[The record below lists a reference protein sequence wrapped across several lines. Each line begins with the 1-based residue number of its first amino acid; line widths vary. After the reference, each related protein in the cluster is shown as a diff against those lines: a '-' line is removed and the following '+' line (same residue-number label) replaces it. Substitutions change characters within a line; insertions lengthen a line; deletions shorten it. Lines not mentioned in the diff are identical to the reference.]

1 MPATTEPPVAAADG
15 RELRWKAHREQRRT
29 DILDAAVKVIQA
41 GPVGS
46 ELSLQAVADR
56 AGIRRNVLYRYF
68 SDKHEL
74 HRAVNVHIADQ
85 MWDTFWPTITLTGS
99 TREITGRII
108 AAIVGWVG
116 DNPNLYASIET
127 EIGDGR
133 RSEMQQR
140 IGELSTVVVDF
151 IRAGLELLG
160 SEMSKADLRALDL
173 IGFGITGQVRGT
185 LQHWATDLSSDRGSV
200 SKTALIHLMRDSI
213 VFLLE
218 GHARVLGLDFDA
230 DAPLP
235 DLS

>member
-1 MPATTEPPVAAADG
+1 MSETAEPPVAAPDG
-15 RELRWKAHREQRRT
+15 RESRWKAHREQRRI
-29 DILDAAVKVIQA
+29 DILEAAVKVIETS
-41 GPVGS
+41 PIGS
-46 ELSLQAVADR
+46 EVSLQAVADQ

-85 MWDTFWPTITLTGS
+85 MWDAFWPTITLTGS
-99 TREITGRII
+99 TRDITGRII
-108 AAIVGWVG
+108 AAIVGWVA

-140 IGELSTVVVDF
+140 IGELSTVVTDF
-151 IRAGLELLG
+151 IRSGVELLG
-160 SEMSKADLRALDL
+160 SEMSEADLRALDL
-173 IGFGITGQVRGT
+173 VGFGITGQVRGT
-185 LQHWATDLSSDRGSV
+185 LQHWATDLSAERGSV
-200 SKTALIHLMRDSI
+200 SQAALVHLMRDSI

-235 DLS
+235 SLS

>member
-1 MPATTEPPVAAADG
+1 MPAAAETPEGTPDG
-15 RELRWKAHREQRRT
+15 RELRWKAHREQRHRE
-29 DILDAAVKVIQA
+29 ILDAAVWVIEHE
-41 GPVGS
+41 PIGS

-74 HRAVNVHIADQ
+74 HREVNVHIANQ
-85 MWDTFWPTITLTGS
+85 MWEVIWPSFSLTGT
-99 TREITGRII
+99 TREIVGRTIT
-108 AAIVGWVG
+108 ALVGWVA

-140 IGELSTVVVDF
+140 VGILSSTVVSF
-151 IRAGLELLG
+151 IRGGVELLG
-160 SEMSKADLRALDL
+160 SDMSQADLVALDL
-173 IGFGITGQVRGT
+173 LGFGITGQVRGT
-185 LQHWATDLSSDRGSV
+185 LQHWANDLSADRGSV
-200 SKTALIHLMRDSI
+200 SKSQLIRLMRDSI

-218 GHARVLGLDFDA
+218 GEARVLGLDFDA

-235 DLS
+235 SL

>member
-1 MPATTEPPVAAADG
+1 MPDVTEPPAPVADG
-15 RELRWKAHREQRRT
+15 RELRWKAHREQRRV
-29 DILDAAVKVIQA
+29 DILDAAVKVIEA

-46 ELSLQAVADR
+46 ELSLQAVADQ

-85 MWDTFWPTITLTGS
+85 MWSAFWPTIVLTGS

-108 AAIVGWVG
+108 SAIVDWVAE
-116 DNPNLYASIET
+116 NPNLYASIET

-140 IGELSTVVVDF
+140 IGELSTVVVNF
-151 IRAGLELLG
+151 IRSGVELLG
-160 SEMSKADLRALDL
+160 SQMGEADLRALDL
-173 IGFGITGQVRGT
+173 LGFGITGQVRGT
-185 LQHWATDLSSDRGSV
+185 LQHWATDLSADRGAV

-218 GHARVLGLDFDA
+218 GQARVLGLEFDA

-235 DLS
+235 SLS